1 MKYLLIH
8 SYSDFNKGDAAIIIS
23 TVRGIRNKDSS
34 AKIIL
39 YSTYGHKDPQFHE
52 QHNIL
57 REYVDD
63 ILPAIMPELSME
75 IFGRRFY
82 GTFAK
87 FISLPYQ
94 LFKSLLTLV
103 FRNNFLLSTE
113 EKKSINAFQ
122 ETDLVISKGGSF
134 LCSFGSIRE
143 LIVLYRMLHP
153 IFLAKSLSKRTIIF
167 GQSLGPFNDFFS
179 AYLFKQSLRCIDYV
193 YVREKY
199 CLDLLHKANI
209 EIDKL
214 KLRHVPDLAFV
225 LEAESKHIDFQNLI
239 NSCDHHT
246 GMTIVDHNFSNSDLR
261 KNYIEAVSK
270 GIEHL
275 IEELNSNIII
285 YPQVI
290 SVLPDGTE
298 DVKLA
303 RTIRET
309 LSDRAK
315 GKVTILEGNYTPG
328 QLKGMYGEMNL
339 FIATRLHSSIFST
352 ACRVPTINI
361 SYHGTKSRGTFELI
375 DMENYIIDIENI
387 NRATLVNKIIEI
399 TSKEDEVRRTLDLNM
414 KQIEMDIDSALSE
427 ICRFD

>member
-82 GTFAK
+82 GTVAK

-94 LFKSLLTLV
+94 LLKSLLTLV
-103 FRNNFLLSTE
+103 FRNNFLLSAE
-113 EKKSINAFQ
+113 EKRSIKAFK

-134 LCSFGSIRE
+134 LCSFGTIRE

-179 AYLFKQSLRCIDYV
+179 AYLFKQSLRCIDYI

-209 EIDKL
+209 QIDPLKL
-214 KLRHVPDLAFV
+214 KYVPDLAFI
-225 LEAESKHIDFQNLI
+225 LETELKDIDIQNII
-239 NSCDHHT
+239 NSGDHHT
-246 GMTIVDHNFSNSDLR
+246 GMTIVDHNFSSPDLR
-261 KNYIEAVSK
+261 KSYIEAVAK
-270 GIEHL
+270 GIEYL
-275 IEELNSNIII
+275 VEELDSNIII

-298 DVKLA
+298 DLKLA
-303 RTIRET
+303 GTIRET
-309 LSDRAK
+309 LSGRAI
-315 GKVTILEGNYTPG
+315 GKVTILDGNYTPG

-361 SYHGTKSRGTFELI
+361 SYHGTKSRGTFELLG
-375 DMENYIIDIENI
+375 MEHYVIDIESI

-399 TSKEDEVRRTLDLNM
+399 TSKDDEVRRALDINM
-414 KQIEMDIDSALSE
+414 KKIEMDIDSALSE
-427 ICRFD
+427 VCQLG